1 MTWRLVFDRF
11 RLVAFKLLV
20 RSATITGAYGVLAW
34 LCGRYVEQVVC
45 GVKRPLDSKPIPRD
59 VTTVLVLDY
68 ERFRGDIDIFSGVP
82 DIRILVVSWN
92 LLRSLL
98 RSFVMLP
105 SDSEV
110 AQLPKDTTAR
120 IEFHRAGTRT
130 ARQRERYRVF
140 LRHFLPKFF
149 GGLNIDI
156 VMNSDFRYRREV
168 DLVRI
173 ASECGYGHICYYRE
187 ALYIVPAHYTLAVQR
202 HRAFAP
208 FYGDLIAV
216 QNDVTKRMFLESGI
230 STPDRIRVR
239 GCPRMDGFAE
249 NISVAQANAKE
260 HKKQIAYFSCPRGAQ
275 LEDIRTFDFFST
287 TQQVVR
293 ALFELAKDDPDLHV
307 VVKMKDMHISLQLD
321 EMRQELHRIAG
332 SEKGLP
338 NVEFETGRMAAH
350 EVIRQSD
357 IVCAMQSTTVLEA
370 AIAGKPVIL
379 PHFKEMRER
388 EGAEQVLMY
397 REYYELFDV
406 PDNPEHLKAIILDR
420 LSRPEIKPVVMNSRK
435 ALFEEHVS
443 PLNGGATQK
452 SLDMIRETARR
463 RRLVRMPEVA
473 RAQVVV
479 SEA

>member
-1 MTWRLVFDRF
+1 
-11 RLVAFKLLV
+11 
-20 RSATITGAYGVLAW
+20 
-34 LCGRYVEQVVC
+34 
-45 GVKRPLDSKPIPRD
+45 
-59 VTTVLVLDY
+59 
-68 ERFRGDIDIFSGVP
+68 
-82 DIRILVVSWN
+82 
-92 LLRSLL
+92 
-98 RSFVMLP
+98 MLP

-120 IEFHRAGTRT
+120 VEFHRAGTQSKI
-130 ARQRERYRVF
+130 ARQRERYRAF
-140 LRHFLPKFF
+140 LRHFLPEFF

-156 VMNSDFRYRREV
+156 VMNSDFRYRREA

-208 FYGDLIAV
+208 FFGDVIAV
-216 QNDVTKRMFLESGI
+216 QNEITKQMFLESGI
-230 STPDRIRVR
+230 STPDRIQVR

-249 NISVAQANAKE
+249 NVSLGQTNAKKR
-260 HKKQIAYFSCPRGAQ
+260 KKQIVYFSCPRGAQ

-293 ALFELAKDDPDLHV
+293 ALFELAKDDPDLHIV
-307 VVKMKDMHISLQLD
+307 IKMKEMHISLQLD

-350 EVIRQSD
+350 DLIRQSD
-357 IVCAMQSTTVLEA
+357 IICAMQSTTVLEA

-388 EGAEQVLMY
+388 EGAGQVLMY
-397 REYYELFDV
+397 QEYYGLFDV
-406 PDNPEHLKAIILDR
+406 PDNSEHLKAIILDR
-420 LSRPEIKPVVMNSRK
+420 LSRPKIKSVVMKGRR
-435 ALFEEHVS
+435 ALFEKYVS
-443 PLNGGATQK
+443 PLNGGATQM

-463 RRLVRMPEVA
+463 RRMAQLAGIAGTRVIANEA
-473 RAQVVV
+473 RIY
-479 SEA
+479 